1 MKCLESGVVAMYK
14 WMKNSYKTIKSF
26 NRNVRLFMVA
36 NVLIQIGMGVF
47 MVMYNLYIRELGYS
61 EAVNGSVIS
70 INSLATA
77 LMLVPAGIISDRY
90 GRKSILLIGTLITAI
105 MLFGRSI
112 VSVEQ
117 PILTFA
123 FITGIVWAFVQVSGV
138 PFLAENSKPN
148 ERIQLFS
155 IHFSFV
161 TIANVLGNLLGGFVA
176 DGFQFFFQLG
186 EVESIRGSLMIGA
199 AIFTVGL
206 IPLLQL
212 KTSERSQKDEKA
224 LQNKRLKEDDN
235 GDSSFKK
242 NFKMIVLFGIANLII
257 GTGSGLV
264 IPYLNLYFANRFDAS
279 NSYVGFIIAL
289 GSAMTAVAMLIGPIL
304 VKRVGK
310 VRALVIFQLLSIPFL
325 FLTAYTNS
333 LFIASVGF
341 LMRQALMNAGNPIQ
355 SAIAMD
361 VVHDKYKGLGNSVS
375 QMVFNIGWATMG
387 LPAAWL
393 VTTYGNYW
401 GYAYTF
407 TITGC
412 LYLVASTY
420 FYIVFARKYKVKE
433 V

>member
-1 MKCLESGVVAMYK
+1 MESGVVAMYK

-123 FITGIVWAFVQVSGV
+123 FIAGIVWAFVQVSAV

-235 GDSSFKK
+235 GDSNFKK
-242 NFKMIVLFGIANLII
+242 NFKMIVLFGIANLMI

-420 FYIVFARKYKVKE
+420 FYIVFARKYKIKE

>member
-1 MKCLESGVVAMYK
+1 MYK

-26 NRNVRLFMVA
+26 NRNVQLFMVA

-123 FITGIVWAFVQVSGV
+123 FIAGIIWAFVQVSAV

-242 NFKMIVLFGIANLII
+242 NFKMIALFGIANLMI